1 MWEQKESFLKQV
13 IPQDFGPMIL
23 WWEWWLVH
31 GPELAAEMMDNG
43 DVGASG
49 WSTGATAAEKVNLV
63 AGIDPAAQTERQVQ
77 VVQGGWR
84 TVEPPITFKP
94 PPSSF
99 MLESCS

>member
-31 GPELAAEMMDNG
+31 GPELAVEMMDNG